1 MAFLSFDER
10 PFGWLLVSLCG
21 LVLLLGL
28 GFWNSSKKVPFPLP
42 EWLFVLS
49 GLGLLAWARLPVL
62 LFNHELNPD
71 ESQMISHAIT
81 LARWPVYWQSVD
93 GTTIGPLDLYALLLP
108 RLLGLGF
115 DYTAARVLGLGCIA
129 GSLSFLF
136 GSLRAF
142 FGASVARVAWLPA
155 LLFLSFTQ
163 LPDFVHYSSEHVPL
177 VLLGGAVWLF
187 ARSVSEKDTPLIRAF
202 GIGFLLG
209 MVPFGKLQGV
219 PPAGVVAV
227 FALVLFWQR
236 RQVRQ
241 IAFLLVGGLTFPIL
255 ALGLSAAF
263 GVLDDF
269 WTFYIVGNLQ
279 YGTNQSLLDT
289 LLGVI
294 AIWGKSTY
302 FRWLA
307 VVGVFLLGMHF
318 FQLRRYGWVIKSGRI
333 VGAFIALSLLA
344 TGYAI
349 LKSGFP
355 FTHYLHWLVAP
366 LTLLN
371 GWILSYFLTSTQRPL
386 TPQIAGYGLTTSL
399 LMLAPLLVNLTPGR
413 AYNAYLSNPSA
424 NRALPQSA
432 VSRAIE
438 SALPPGATAQPGA
451 ALVVWGWQCTYY
463 VETQLPA
470 GTAENHT
477 ERCIFPI
484 QLRDTYRQR
493 FLNDMQRTRP
503 LAFVDAVGKQSW
515 WVQDRATQGYES
527 FPALAVYVRRHYR
540 LVGEVNDCR
549 LFVRNDSSAY
559 AAGRQTIAP

>member
-1 MAFLSFDER
+1 MLVFDER
-10 PFGWLLVSLCG
+10 PFGWLLVSLCMLA
-21 LVLLLGL
+21 LVLGI
-28 GFWNSSKKVPFPLP
+28 GAWNSSGKVSFPLP

-62 LFNHELNPD
+62 LFNQELNPD

-108 RLLGLGF
+108 RLLGMDF

-129 GSLSFLF
+129 GSLAFLF

-177 VLLGGAVWLF
+177 VLLDGAIWLF
-187 ARSVSEKDTPLIRAF
+187 ARSVSEKTTPLGRAF

-236 RQVRQ
+236 HQLRQ
-241 IAFLLVGGLTFPIL
+241 IAFLLASGLAFPLL
-255 ALGLSAAF
+255 ALGLCAAF

-279 YGTNQSLLDT
+279 YGIDQSLFDS

-294 AIWGKSTY
+294 NIWGQSTY
-302 FRWLA
+302 FRWLLA
-307 VVGVFLLGMHF
+307 PIVLLTGLHV
-318 FQLRRYGWVIKSGRI
+318 FQLQKKGWTLKSGRLI
-333 VGAFIALSLLA
+333 GAFIVLSLLA

-349 LKSGFP
+349 LRSGFP
-355 FTHYLHWLVAP
+355 FTHYLHWMVAP
-366 LTLLN
+366 LTLLV
-371 GWILSYFLTSTQRPL
+371 GWKLTFFLSPPPPPFARLV
-386 TPQIAGYGLTTSL
+386 GLTVVVVL
-399 LMLAPLLVNLTPGR
+399 VVLIPLLLKLQPGR
-413 AYNAYLSNPSA
+413 AYNAYLSSA
-424 NRALPQSA
+424 SVNRALPQSA

-438 SALPPGATAQPGA
+438 AMLPPGATAQRGT

-477 ERCIFPI
+477 ERCILPSLF
-484 QLRDTYRQR
+484 RETYRQR
-493 FLNDMQRTRP
+493 FLSDLARTRP
-503 LAFVDAVGKQSW
+503 VVFVDAVGKESLL
-515 WVQDRATQGYES
+515 VRDYPTQGHES
-527 FPALAVYVRRHYR
+527 FPALGAYVRDHYT
-540 LVGEVNDCR
+540 LMGKTSDCR
-549 LFVRNDSSAY
+549 LYVRNNAT
-559 AAGRQTIAP
+559 AEL

>member
-1 MAFLSFDER
+1 MLSFDER
-10 PFGWLLVSLCG
+10 PFSWLLVSGCG
-21 LVLLLGL
+21 LALVLGL
-28 GFWNSSKKVPFPLP
+28 GAWNSSKKAPFPLP
-42 EWLFVLS
+42 EWPFVLS
-49 GLGLLAWARLPVL
+49 GLSLLTWARLPVL
-62 LFNHELNPD
+62 LFNRELNPD

-81 LARWPVYWQSVD
+81 LAQWPVYWQSVD

-129 GSLSFLF
+129 ASLAFLF

-163 LPDFVHYSSEHVPL
+163 VPDFVHYSSEHVPL

-187 ARSVSEKDTPLIRAF
+187 ARSVSEKNTPLIRAF
-202 GIGFLLG
+202 GIGLLLG

-236 RQVRQ
+236 RQLRQ
-241 IAFLLVGGLTFPIL
+241 IAFLLVGGLTFPVL
-255 ALGLSAAF
+255 ALGLCATF

-279 YGTNQSLLDT
+279 YGTNQSLFDS

-302 FRWLA
+302 FRGLA
-307 VVGVFLLGMHF
+307 VVAVFLLGLHL
-318 FQLRRYGWVIKSGRI
+318 FQLRRYGWVIKSGRF

-386 TPQIAGYGLTTSL
+386 PRLAGYGLTTAL
-399 LMLAPLLVNLTPGR
+399 LVLAPLLVKLTPGR
-413 AYNAYLSNPSA
+413 AYNAYLSNSRA

-432 VSRAIE
+432 VSRTIGA
-438 SALPPGATAQPGA
+438 ALPPGAPTQPGA
-451 ALVVWGWQCTYY
+451 ALVVWGWQCKYY

-484 QLRDTYRQR
+484 ALRDTYRR
-493 FLNDMQRTRP
+493 RLLSDMQRTRP

-515 WVQDRATQGYES
+515 WVQDRATQGHEC
-527 FPALAVYVRRHYR
+527 FPELAAYVRREYTYAGLVEDSRIYVRTERR
-540 LVGEVNDCR
+540 LSVVEKTTLR
-549 LFVRNDSSAY
+549 
-559 AAGRQTIAP
+559 